1 MKTIRVTIKNEYG
14 LHARPSS
21 LLANVASQFQSEI
34 RLKKDDKEVNVK
46 SIMNLLLLA
55 AGKDTQLTVSAEG
68 PDAVE
73 ALEAIREL
81 VEIRKFDED

>member
-1 MKTIRVTIKNEYG
+1 MKVIHVVIKNEYG

-21 LLANVASQFQSEI
+21 LLANLASQFKSEI
-34 RLKKDDKEVNVK
+34 RLLKEDKEVNVK

-55 AGKDTQLTVSAEG
+55 AGKDTKLTVSADGNDE
-68 PDAVE
+68 DK

-81 VEIRKFDED
+81 IEVRKFDED